1 MRKKTNGIDSDDISG
16 GQSTGNYTYDLIGNL
31 ISDNVEGI
39 NNITWNVY
47 GKISSIDKASGPD
60 LTFAYDPMGNRIM
73 KLVDDGSTLIYTYY
87 VRDAQGN
94 VLSTY
99 SRIDDATDDII
110 TLSELHIYGSSRL
123 GIMVE
128 ELDMSTT
135 ITSDGHSQRNLG
147 KKRYELNNHLGN
159 VLTVI
164 TDRRFGTEQGT
175 TGLIKYYEADVLQA
189 QDYYPFGMLTP
200 GRNWSSGSEYRFG
213 FGGEE
218 SDGEIYG
225 DNNSYA
231 FEYRLHDP
239 RLGRFLSVDPL
250 APQFAYNSPY
260 AFSENRV
267 IDAIE
272 LEGLEKYIII
282 NDYYEGSLTKT
293 TIIRAVNEDYIEQNL
308 QIRNIVAKPSINYS
322 IYQVLVI
329 DRFSPEVFSES
340 GKNDLSNREKSIL
353 NEKTYRSGSGKNS
366 MFTLPYGSNQQLIG
380 IRTNTYRLTN
390 KLDYDQGLLFL
401 TDGSANEFNL
411 DLIAAG
417 LNETT
422 IPSIREANKNW
433 VNVVSIDITF
443 SDKELKENF
452 ESSLTKY
459 LFEQYPVTKINTS
472 ISNDVVN
479 SQNLENENYKF
490 GVKINFNVTPKE

>member
-200 GRNWSSGSEYRFG
+200 GRNWSTGSEYRFG
-213 FGGEE
+213 FNGQEQ
-218 SDGEIYG
+218 DDEIKG
-225 DNNSYA
+225 IGNSYN
-231 FEYRLHDP
+231 FLFRVYDP
-239 RLGRFLSVDPL
+239 RLGRFLSTDPL
-250 APQFAYNSPY
+250 EKEFAWNSPY
-260 AFSENRV
+260 AFAENRPIDGRDLEGKEWENIKASNKKPGELFIKLPNKETAQIQQYSISIQDSKKTYASLASDFKNSPAQLLSNSKATFHSPV
-267 IDAIE
+267 DAEGKPSQFKVGSYIKVDIDAPFASGYIKVIE
-272 LEGLEKYIII
+272 MAEKDGSMSATFVTMEGHIEK
-282 NDYYEGSLTKT
+282 GL
-293 TIIRAVNEDYIEQNL
+293 IR
-308 QIRNIVAKPSINYS
+308 
-322 IYQVLVI
+322 
-329 DRFSPEVFSES
+329 
-340 GKNDLSNREKSIL
+340 
-353 NEKTYRSGSGKNS
+353 
-366 MFTLPYGSNQQLIG
+366 FTL
-380 IRTNTYRLTN
+380 TD
-390 KLDYDQGLLFL
+390 KYDG
-401 TDGSANEFNL
+401 
-411 DLIAAG
+411 
-417 LNETT
+417 
-422 IPSIREANKNW
+422 
-433 VNVVSIDITF
+433 
-443 SDKELKENF
+443 
-452 ESSLTKY
+452 
-459 LFEQYPVTKINTS
+459 
-472 ISNDVVN
+472 
-479 SQNLENENYKF
+479 
-490 GVKINFNVTPKE
+490 KINFNINSMSEVDMGLAKTFAEGIAREKQSESWQEVLTNFVKTTGGTEVKRNLKVVDTKTSDKKEEK

>member
-200 GRNWSSGSEYRFG
+200 GRNWSAGSEYRFG
-213 FGGEE
+213 FGGQEKDDE
-218 SDGEIYG
+218 VYG
-225 DNNSYA
+225 NGNLNTA
-231 FEYRLHDP
+231 LFWEYDT
-239 RLGRFLSVDPL
+239 RLGRRWNVDPVVN
-250 APQFAYNSPY
+250 PYKSPY
-260 AFSENRV
+260 ATFENNPIYFTDIHGDTEDGPGGRKAEKRAEKKIDHLNNKGYNAWIADQDDNDNRIDIAFTGANKNGEYFVGGSSVKLSLFNKISNSLSKGDAWVHSDAGEQFGQEVANFFPGTSAGHIINGVSEGTDMYGNQMEGSDYFTYGLNIVPTPISSENV
-267 IDAIE
+267 SIV
-272 LEGLEKYIII
+272 L
-282 NDYYEGSLTKT
+282 
-293 TIIRAVNEDYIEQNL
+293 RA
-308 QIRNIVAKPSINYS
+308 AKPSIKFLNSSELANRLKTSQRNYHKVIKPKMKKYFTKEMRELGTTNPDFTPDS
-322 IYQVLVI
+322 FGNIVL
-329 DRFSPEVFSES
+329 RNPES
-340 GKNDLSNREKSIL
+340 G
-353 NEKTYRSGSGKNS
+353 
-366 MFTLPYGSNQQLIG
+366 
-380 IRTNTYRLTN
+380 
-390 KLDYDQGLLFL
+390 
-401 TDGSANEFNL
+401 
-411 DLIAAG
+411 
-417 LNETT
+417 
-422 IPSIREANKNW
+422 
-433 VNVVSIDITF
+433 
-443 SDKELKENF
+443 
-452 ESSLTKY
+452 LTKSTNIP
-459 LFEQYPVTKINTS
+459 LTKFKR
-472 ISNDVVN
+472 ND
-479 SQNLENENYKF
+479 
-490 GVKINFNVTPKE
+490 